1 MARQGFTKASRLL
14 GPSQFGK
21 VFQKADYKLSTSTLL
36 MLGSKSTLSPR
47 LGIVV
52 AKKNVKSAVQRNR
65 LKRIIRESFR
75 LRQEDF
81 DTIDLVI
88 LVRQGL
94 DKMNNNEIFVQ
105 VNNLFDELKS
115 KLNRNK

>member
-1 MARQGFTKASRLL
+1 MAKKSFSKASRLL
-14 GPSQFGK
+14 GPSQYGS
-21 VFQKADYKLSTSTLL
+21 VFQKADYKLSSPTLL
-36 MLGSKSTLSPR
+36 ILSSKSTACPR

-52 AKKNVKSAVQRNR
+52 AKKNIKSAVQRNR

-81 DTIDLVI
+81 DTIDMIV

-94 DKMNNNEIFVQ
+94 DK
-105 VNNLFDELKS
+105 VNNHDVSMQLNSLFDDLIS

>member
-1 MARQGFTKASRLL
+1 MARQGFSKASRLL
-14 GPSQFGK
+14 SPSQYSK
-21 VFQKADYKLSTSTLL
+21 VFQKADYKLSTSALL

-81 DTIDLVI
+81 DTIDLVV

-94 DKMNNNEIFVQ
+94 DKMNNHDVFIQINK
-105 VNNLFDELKS
+105 LFDELIN
-115 KLNRNK
+115 KLNRIK

>member
-1 MARQGFTKASRLL
+1 MAKQGFSKASRLL
-14 GPSQFGK
+14 GPSQYST
-21 VFQKADYKLSTSTLL
+21 VFQNADFKLSASSLL
-36 MLGSKSTLSPR
+36 ILARKSEETPR

-75 LRQEDF
+75 LRQEEF
-81 DTIDLVI
+81 GTIDMVI

-94 DKMNNNEIFVQ
+94 DKMNNSDVLVQ
-105 VNNLFDELKS
+105 MNLLFDELVT
-115 KLNRNK
+115 KLNRA